1 MIWNRQSVDW
11 LANKHR
17 TNGFASPEAFI
28 LHLLRAREECGKG
41 FYRAPRRAKGRWFM
55 DDSLVRKDANVNSQ
69 VASKCFRVYLW
80 RTLHKIN
87 NNQQNMEN
95 PWKSTRIQIMSK
107 GNHILTCRLVMFA
120 FETEVLLRFS
130 TTAPSSLRVEA
141 VASEACTAGRSVGRY
156 LRWQRWRQWNWTA
169 SEKCR
174 RISYNVVWQYTYI

>member
-11 LANKHR
+11 LAKHR

-80 RTLHKIN
+80 RTLHKIS
-87 NNQQNMEN
+87 NNQQHMGKSMRIYQNTNHVQGKSYSYMSFGYVCIRNGGFVEIFN
-95 PWKSTRIQIMSK
+95 NSPFVLARRSRCVWGVHSWKVCWKI
-107 GNHILTCRLVMFA
+107 
-120 FETEVLLRFS
+120 
-130 TTAPSSLRVEA
+130 PSLATVEA
-141 VASEACTAGRSVGRY
+141 MELNSFREVS
-156 LRWQRWRQWNWTA
+156 
-169 SEKCR
+169 
-174 RISYNVVWQYTYI
+174 